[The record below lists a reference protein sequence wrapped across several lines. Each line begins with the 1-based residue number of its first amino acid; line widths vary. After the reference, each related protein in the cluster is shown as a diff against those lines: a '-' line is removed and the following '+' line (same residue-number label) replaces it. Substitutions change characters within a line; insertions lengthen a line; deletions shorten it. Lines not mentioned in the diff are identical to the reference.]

1 MELIIKNGWLINEN
15 GSWEKKHLYI
25 NNGKIAKISEHLSG
39 EDQADKIIDANRLF
53 VSPGFIDV
61 HVHLREPGGEYKET
75 IETGTKAAAKGGF
88 TTICAMPNTNP
99 VPDSKEQIQ
108 WLKRR
113 IQETG
118 IVRVLPYGSI
128 TKRLAGE
135 KLNHFKELAEAGA
148 FAFTDDGVGI
158 QKAAMMYQAM
168 REAAKVNKAIVAHCE
183 DMSLV
188 QGGVVHEGKVDKQ
201 LGLKGITSLCESVQI
216 ARDVLLA
223 EQTGC
228 HYHVCHIS
236 TKESVRIVRDA
247 KRAGIH
253 VTAEVSPHHL
263 LLCEDDIPGDD
274 ANYKMNPPLRSR
286 ADKEALIEGLLDGT
300 IDIIATD
307 HAPHSETE
315 KRQGME
321 KAPFGIVGLETAFP
335 LLYTNFVAKGVF
347 SLKQLVDFFTKK
359 PAEIFNLP
367 YGRLEV
373 GNVADL
379 VLIDL
384 DQENTIDPATFV
396 SKGKNTPFTNWTC
409 KGWPQATIVSGEIVW
424 EKAHPSSI
432 PNTIVK
438 N

>member
-1 MELIIKNGWLINEN
+1 MKLIIKNGLLINEN
-15 GSWEKKHLYI
+15 GSLEKKHLYI
-25 NNGKIAKISEHLSG
+25 DNGQIVKISEHLSG
-39 EDQADKIIDANRLF
+39 EDQAEKVIDANGLF

-61 HVHLREPGGEYKET
+61 HVHLREPGGEHKET

-99 VPDSKEQIQ
+99 VPDSKEQIL
-108 WLKRR
+108 WLKKR
-113 IQETG
+113 IKETG
-118 IVRVLPYGSI
+118 KVRVLPYGSI
-128 TKRLAGE
+128 TKGLAGDQ
-135 KLNHFKELAEAGA
+135 LNHFKELAEAGA

-158 QKAAMMYQAM
+158 QTAVRMYHAMT
-168 REAAKVNKAIVAHCE
+168 EAAKVNKAIVAHCE

-188 QGGVVHEGKVDKQ
+188 QGGVVHEGKVDKR
-201 LGLKGITSLCESVQI
+201 LGLKGITSLAESVQI

-223 EQTGC
+223 EQSGC

-286 ADKEALIEGLLDGT
+286 EDQEALIEGLLDGT
-300 IDIIATD
+300 IDLIATD
-307 HAPHSETE
+307 HAPHSEAE

-335 LLYTNFVAKGVF
+335 LLYTNFVEKGVL
-347 SLKQLVDFFTKK
+347 SLKQLVDFLTKK
-359 PAEIFNLP
+359 PADIFNLP
-367 YGRLEV
+367 YGKLSE
-373 GNVADL
+373 GSVADL
-379 VLIDL
+379 VLINME
-384 DQENTIDPATFV
+384 QEETIDPATFV
-396 SKGKNTPFTNWTC
+396 SKGKNTPFAGWTC
-409 KGWPQATIVSGEIVW
+409 KGWPLATIVSGEIVW
-424 EKAHPSSI
+424 EKERVHH
-432 PNTIVK
+432 
-438 N
+438 